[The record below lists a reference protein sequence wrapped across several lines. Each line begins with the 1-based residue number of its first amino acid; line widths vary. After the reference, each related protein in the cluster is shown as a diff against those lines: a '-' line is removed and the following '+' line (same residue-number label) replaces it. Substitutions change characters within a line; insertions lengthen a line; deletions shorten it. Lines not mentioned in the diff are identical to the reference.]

1 MRVLEYTTVLNDGTG
16 VVESETFHMD
26 FRLGD
31 GDDPERNAPEVRKLM
46 GELTH
51 LVGQLQK
58 DKGMNVSRATSKDA
72 NGAVRGVWCVGCGAL
87 GAVRWVRYDGCST
100 TGSTSRSLCQGSVSG
115 VVEKGPDRWDGG
127 QWEKRKSR
135 GSISLLRVVPQN

>member
-1 MRVLEYTTVLNDGTG
+1 
-16 VVESETFHMD
+16 MD

-58 DKGMNVSRATSKDA
+58 DKGMNVSGATSKDA

-87 GAVRWVRYDGCST
+87 GAVRWVRRVGCGALGTVRWVQCDGFYISKT
-100 TGSTSRSLCQGSVSG
+100 LL
-115 VVEKGPDRWDGG
+115 VEW
-127 QWEKRKSR
+127 
-135 GSISLLRVVPQN
+135 